1 MMANAV
7 AAVVSLLV
15 GGILAI
21 GVVLTRWP
29 AVHWLAADTFYMV
42 LTAHGIDMLIFWI
55 IFFEIA
61 VLYFCSS
68 TLLRCRIA
76 TPRWPGSRFALM
88 LIGAVMNNVAV
99 FQGGSSVMMTSYVP
113 MMAAPS
119 FYLGLILF
127 AVGALIGCFVFFGTL
142 VIAKRDKTYQGS
154 VPLVTFGAIT
164 AAIIA
169 VFTIA
174 SGAIILIPTFLMS
187 IGVVKAVDPLV
198 YRTIWWAFGHS
209 SQQINVAAHISI
221 WYAVAA
227 IAFGAKPMS
236 ERVSRG
242 AFLLYILFLQ
252 LASAHHLLAD
262 PGLSTNW
269 KVVNTSY
276 FMYFAVLASMI
287 HGLTIP
293 GAIEVAQREKGYNQG
308 LFEWLRKAPWG
319 NPVFSGMFISLIG
332 FGFLGGI
339 SGVMMGTEQLNMI
352 IHNTIYVPGHFHATV
367 VIGTTLSFMALT
379 YFLIPVLFKRE
390 MINPGLAKL
399 QPYLFGLSMYFFC
412 LVMMGA
418 GTLGVSRR
426 HWDMALNGA
435 AAGLRVAGRRLPD
448 DGPGRHRRRGGH
460 RRRARST
467 STSPSARCC
476 GARSW
481 TQRARPA
488 RCSRRS
494 RRPRRRGG
502 AGLRFGRV
510 RGAGH
515 VRAGHGVP
523 GGVRAVLLHQL
534 EVPVPGLGTESDVP
548 RRSACGA
555 SPAGGADQ
563 RQPAKPD
570 PRWPRGQPCNS
581 RATSWAC
588 SSCASAW

>member
-1 MMANAV
+1 MATTTTYRTCPRSGLQFDLQAEKLMLANAV
-7 AAVVSLLV
+7 VAVVFLLV

-29 AVHWLAADTFYMV
+29 AIHWLQADTFYMV

-55 IFFEIA
+55 IFFEVA

-68 TLLRCRIA
+68 TLLRCRLA
-76 TPRWPGSRFALM
+76 TPKIAWLAFALM
-88 LIGAVMNNVAV
+88 LIGAVTNNIAV
-99 FQGGSSVMMTSYVP
+99 FKGESSVMMTSYVP

-127 AVGALIGCFVFFGTL
+127 AVGALIACFVFFGTL
-142 VIAKRDKTYQGS
+142 VVAKRDKTYQGS

-169 VFTIA
+169 VFTIT

-187 IGVVKAVDPLV
+187 VGIVKEVDALV

-221 WYAVAA
+221 WYAAAA

-262 PGLSTNW
+262 PGLSTGW

-293 GAIEVAQREKGYNQG
+293 GAIEVAQRAKGYNNG

-319 NPVFSGMFISLIG
+319 NPTFSGVFIALIG

-352 IHNTIYVPGHFHATV
+352 IHNTVYVPGHFHATV
-367 VIGTTLSFMALT
+367 VVGTTLSFMALT

-390 MINPGLAKL
+390 MIAPGLAQL

-426 HWDMALNGA
+426 HWDMAFSGA
-435 AAGLRVAGRRLPD
+435 AMAYEWPGAAYLMMGLVGIAGMAAIL
-448 DGPGRHRRRGGH
+448 
-460 RRRARST
+460 
-467 STSPSARCC
+467 
-476 GARSW
+476 
-481 TQRARPA
+481 
-488 RCSRRS
+488 
-494 RRPRRRGG
+494 GG
-502 AGLRFGRV
+502 AIYIYVTVGSLLWGKKLSDGTLSDKPTPFPITPASVAVHGTGSAGFAAPGTFVLAMVFLVAFVLYYFINWKYLSQVWGL
-510 RGAGH
+510 
-515 VRAGHGVP
+515 
-523 GGVRAVLLHQL
+523 
-534 EVPVPGLGTESDVP
+534 S
-548 RRSACGA
+548 
-555 SPAGGADQ
+555 
-563 RQPAKPD
+563 
-570 PRWPRGQPCNS
+570 
-581 RATSWAC
+581 
-588 SSCASAW
+588 